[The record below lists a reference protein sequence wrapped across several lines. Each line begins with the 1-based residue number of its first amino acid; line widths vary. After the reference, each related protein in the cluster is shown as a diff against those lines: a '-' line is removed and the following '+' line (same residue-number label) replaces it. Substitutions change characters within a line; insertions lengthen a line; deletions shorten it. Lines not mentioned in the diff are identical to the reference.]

1 VTAFKQQRLK
11 AWQPILTPKT
21 VLPTFFVVGLLF
33 LPLGIGLLVTSQQ
46 VQEIVLDYTNCDIDG
61 AALPTNVKSWSFDNG
76 TQTCSLSFDIATT
89 FSGPVYM
96 YYRLT
101 NFYQNHRRYVKSFS
115 ATQLQGL
122 VMDTKISLPLCT
134 YNFIFF
140 FYSCLLQTDTST
152 LSTDCDPLSTL
163 TIDNSTVAIPIY
175 PCGLIANSVF
185 NGTLACPDISY

>member
-140 FYSCLLQTDTST
+140 FLFMSIADGYLHPQHRLRSSINTHDRQQHCCHSYLPLRSHCQLCVQRYAR
-152 LSTDCDPLSTL
+152 LS
-163 TIDNSTVAIPIY
+163 
-175 PCGLIANSVF
+175 
-185 NGTLACPDISY
+185 